1 MGNTYQYSH
10 FDNLQK
16 NHIDKFV
23 ASNPQYNVE
32 QTYEQLI
39 LRDGQ
44 TQVIGDFEH
53 ADIITLPIA
62 CLVLFAVVGAPCVLV
77 TFTLSASALT
87 GFLIM
92 IPMATASKDKRVNFP
107 SFSPSIFVCMLLA
120 MALDYALFL
129 FVRYRE
135 ALKEVQN
142 DDTVHYE
149 KRTMQRMTPIWSLC
163 TKC

>member
-1 MGNTYQYSH
+1 MSQGMKRLPSFFFHTNNHNLGNTYQYSH

-92 IPMATASKDKRVNFP
+92 IPMATAPKDK
-107 SFSPSIFVCMLLA
+107 
-120 MALDYALFL
+120 
-129 FVRYRE
+129 
-135 ALKEVQN
+135 
-142 DDTVHYE
+142 TG
-149 KRTMQRMTPIWSLC
+149 
-163 TKC
+163 

>member
-1 MGNTYQYSH
+1 ME
-10 FDNLQK
+10 
-16 NHIDKFV
+16 I
-23 ASNPQYNVE
+23 
-32 QTYEQLI
+32 
-39 LRDGQ
+39 
-44 TQVIGDFEH
+44 FEH

-77 TFTLSASALT
+77 IFTLSASALT

-142 DDTVHYE
+142 YDTVHYE
-149 KRTMQRMTPIWSLC
+149 EKNDAAYDSNMVAVYKVLKTSGKVVFLSATILAASFFWSIIC
-163 TKC
+163 